1 MEQERAVPSS
11 MADDLTTWGKVITL
25 ETRGRRS
32 GRPRRVTIGFVEE
45 PGVGL
50 LVAAADDAVHWAR
63 NLLAEPRCRVER
75 DGLRSCYLATPLSGD
90 ERNAAITALILK
102 YGTPSEQ
109 LGAGPAFRLVPMTP
123 RRARGTPLAR
133 AATTLAPASA

>member
-1 MEQERAVPSS
+1 

-32 GRPRRVTIGFVEE
+32 GRPRRVTVGFAEE
-45 PGVGL
+45 AGAGL
-50 LVAAADDAVHWAR
+50 LVAAADDATHWAS
-63 NLLAEPRCRVER
+63 NLLAEPRCQVER
-75 DGLRSCYLATPLSGD
+75 DGLWSWYLATPLSGD

-123 RRARGTPLAR
+123 PER
-133 AATTLAPASA
+133 AAHP